1 MSINQTDPK
10 HFESVASIDA
20 RLAEIEHEKRTLLA
34 HKEALLR
41 VTPVDDNGSNLT
53 PTQKIAIFRNL
64 FRGRQDIFANR
75 WQNQE
80 GRAGYSVACNNEWVQ
95 GVCNKPRIKCMD
107 CQHRR
112 FSELNDQVIYRHL
125 SGQQVVGLYP
135 LLQDNTCYLLAVDF
149 DKGHWQDEVKA
160 IAKVCLDLAIPHV
173 IEISRSGQGAHLWIF
188 FEDSVPAS
196 EARLLGFALLDKAM
210 ESYPNLSFDS
220 YDRLFPNQ
228 DVLPEGGFGNLIAL
242 PLQREA
248 RQAGN
253 SSFVDLE
260 LKLIAD
266 QWQHLAQIKRLKQQ
280 ELTQLLSQLSSNTLL
295 QKEQH
300 VPDSRP
306 PWETSAKPEPLLLAN
321 PPTQLTVTLADRVY
335 FKLDTLPNVLAA
347 RLKRFASFSN
357 PVFFKTQALRFS
369 TNGIPRFI
377 SCARME

>member
-1 MSINQTDPK
+1 MDGT
-10 HFESVASIDA
+10 
-20 RLAEIEHEKRTLLA
+20 
-34 HKEALLR
+34 
-41 VTPVDDNGSNLT
+41 
-53 PTQKIAIFRNL
+53 
-64 FRGRQDIFANR
+64 
-75 WQNQE
+75 
-80 GRAGYSVACNNEWVQ
+80 NEWVQ
-95 GVCNKPRIKCMD
+95 GVCNKPRIKCVD
-107 CQHRR
+107 CKHRQ

-125 SGQQVVGLYP
+125 AGQQVVGLYP

-149 DKGHWQDEVKA
+149 DKGHWRDEVKA
-160 IAKVCLDLAIPHV
+160 IAKVCLELAIPHV

-188 FEDSVPAS
+188 FEDRVPAS

-266 QWQHLAQIKRLKQQ
+266 QWQHLAQIRRLKQQ
-280 ELTQLLSQLSSNTLL
+280 ELTLLLSLLSSNTWL
-295 QKEQH
+295 QKEQQ
-300 VPDSRP
+300 VPESRP
-306 PWETSAKPEPLLLAN
+306 PWETSAKPDPLLLAN

-335 FKLDTLPNVLAA
+335 FELSTLPNLLAA

-377 SCARME
+377 SCARMGRAIYRCQEVAWMRRALCSLRAKLPCLLMTSVRQVKSWLV